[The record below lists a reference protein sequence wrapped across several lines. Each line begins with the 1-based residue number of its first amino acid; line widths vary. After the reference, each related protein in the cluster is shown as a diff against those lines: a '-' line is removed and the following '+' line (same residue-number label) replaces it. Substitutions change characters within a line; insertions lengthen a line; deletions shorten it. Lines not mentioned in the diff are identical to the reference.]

1 MRGVLQISPLHFM
14 TFRTIILCT
23 KGGRRHAA
31 EIALNTYGEGL
42 WTPRDNPL
50 NLIRLG
56 PAEGWLFANDN
67 RQIFT
72 IASRAGLA
80 AWPR

>member
-1 MRGVLQISPLHFM
+1 M

-31 EIALNTYGEGL
+31 EIALNTHGEGL
-42 WTPRDNPL
+42 WRPRDNPL

-56 PAEGWLFANDN
+56 PAEGWSFANDN
-67 RQIFT
+67 QQIFT
-72 IASRAGLA
+72 IATKASRA